1 MAPRRRKKASKTR
14 APARSAKARPQS
26 KASRRVGA
34 RKPRAS
40 PSVKAAGE
48 ARKRSGAP
56 RRKTPS
62 AARRAA
68 SRRAGGR
75 DGGGARSARRRR
87 RERAGRAPIDLGRD
101 PEGYFIARVRGE
113 EAVRA
118 APHALTEAD
127 DPEDAA
133 TVPTEEAPPGDDEG
147 SGELPGSYGED
158 AFVGLAR
165 DPRTLFF
172 YWDHS
177 PEELRRASEGFERPK
192 AQLRLF
198 AREAE
203 GRYRS
208 VRRVDIALES
218 RSHYAHELEPG
229 GAYRAEIHLVDR
241 SGRERRLGP
250 PSGDVALPPAGPSP
264 LVDDL
269 LARIPAELPL
279 GRWAREVRPGARFPE
294 ELRSLLARLSEGPR
308 SPGEGAPAG
317 EAGASS
323 PAAGA
328 GEGGG
333 GTGKGGA

>member
-1 MAPRRRKKASKTR
+1 MAPRRRKKASKVR
-14 APARSAKARPQS
+14 APARSAKARPES
-26 KASRRVGA
+26 KVSRRVGA
-34 RKPRAS
+34 RKARAT
-40 PSVKAAGE
+40 PVVKAAGE

-56 RRKTPS
+56 RRKAAP

-68 SRRAGGR
+68 PRRAGGGSGR
-75 DGGGARSARRRR
+75 RAGSARRRR
-87 RERAGRAPIDLGRD
+87 PGRAPLDLGRD

-127 DPEDAA
+127 EPEDAA
-133 TVPTEEAPPGDDEG
+133 TAPTEEAPAGDDEG

-158 AFVGLAR
+158 AFLGLAR

-177 PEELRRASEGFERPK
+177 REELRRASEGLERPR

-218 RSHYAHELEPG
+218 RGHYAHELEPG
-229 GAYRAEIHLVDR
+229 GVYRAEIHLVDR

-279 GRWAREVRPGARFPE
+279 GRGGREVRRGGGFPD
-294 ELRSLLARLSEGPR
+294 ELRELLARLSDGPR

-317 EAGASS
+317 EAGGSSS

-328 GEGGG
+328 GEGGRG
-333 GTGKGGA
+333 PGKGGA